1 MIPGFSF
8 SRGKG
13 SDFSLTDK
21 YLEKLCQKS
30 VLIEIF
36 ALTLRQFSY
45 CPQCN
50 TTIQLT
56 SFNQFIQIMKKSFL
70 SLLLMFVSVMVLN
83 AQSLT
88 AHQWGTKLTDDDGKD
103 VLVALAFD
111 KNGACELLVGAEHQI
126 KEDGVPIT
134 ITGSVTVPGT
144 YTLNGKD
151 LTMDLNKGQAEV
163 DFDYEIKGMD
173 AKTKKLMDKQIR
185 SDLNV
190 LKGEFMNTMLNGMPK
205 MHNMKIVKLTNKE
218 LTLQIDNGKEMPF
231 YAL

>member
-1 MIPGFSF
+1 M
-8 SRGKG
+8 
-13 SDFSLTDK
+13 
-21 YLEKLCQKS
+21 
-30 VLIEIF
+30 
-36 ALTLRQFSY
+36 
-45 CPQCN
+45 
-50 TTIQLT
+50 
-56 SFNQFIQIMKKSFL
+56 
-70 SLLLMFVSVMVLN
+70 LMLVSAFVMN

-88 AHQWGTKLTDDDGKD
+88 AHQWGTKLADDDGKD

-111 KNGACELLVGAEHQI
+111 KNGACELLVGAEHQM

-173 AKTKKLMDKQIR
+173 AKTKALMDKQIR
-185 SDLNV
+185 GELNGM
-190 LKGEFMNTMLNGMPK
+190 KGEFKKTMLDGMPK
-205 MHNMKIVKLTNKE
+205 MHNMKIVSLTSKE
-218 LTLQIDNGKEMPF
+218 LILKIDNGREMPF